1 MVSVILPTYNCE
13 NTVERTIRSVLN
25 QSYGDLEL
33 IVVDDGSKDN
43 TVNVIESICD
53 DRIRLIKNAINKG
66 ACVVRNIGIDEA
78 RGEYIA
84 FQDGDDIWVDDKL
97 EKCLNTMEQ
106 QECDVVFSSY
116 IVNDKKI
123 IPPCN
128 VNTAENKLLFHMQYF
143 CVGTPT
149 IVGKRE
155 VFIAEKFDEKLP
167 RLQDYELMIRVFMKY
182 NVFFIDEPLVK
193 AYVQKGGITSNPEK
207 GITAVSYIID
217 KYNSLLEDNKGIKAI
232 LYELLGKLYEDNRLD
247 GHDYFKIAYYSQ
259 KELRRYVLFILSK
272 MRMYNCIHDF
282 VASLKHT
289 KIS

>member
-1 MVSVILPTYNCE
+1 MEEKFMVSVILPTYNCE

-116 IVNDKKI
+116 IVTDKKI
-123 IPPCN
+123 IHH
-128 VNTAENKLLFHMQYF
+128 VM
-143 CVGTPT
+143 
-149 IVGKRE
+149 
-155 VFIAEKFDEKLP
+155 
-167 RLQDYELMIRVFMKY
+167 
-182 NVFFIDEPLVK
+182 
-193 AYVQKGGITSNPEK
+193 
-207 GITAVSYIID
+207 
-217 KYNSLLEDNKGIKAI
+217 
-232 LYELLGKLYEDNRLD
+232 
-247 GHDYFKIAYYSQ
+247 
-259 KELRRYVLFILSK
+259 
-272 MRMYNCIHDF
+272 
-282 VASLKHT
+282 
-289 KIS
+289 